1 MPPLTVK
8 EPKSI
13 ASGRKKVTLLLIYV
27 FLIRSKTNWEKLNPP
42 YFQGEPKNR
51 HKKTGNPRFYRSV

>member
-1 MPPLTVK
+1 MLRAKGALGFLNTLWAK
-8 EPKSI
+8 PKSI

-42 YFQGEPKNR
+42 DFQGEP
-51 HKKTGNPRFYRSV
+51 